1 MNIKSDKEILDRLI
15 GWRDIMN
22 KKIDLERRRQNILQ
36 EIAKVDRR
44 GRVESSIVQWGLQSW
59 TAFSNECNYMEKY
72 RNLFGLGRSL
82 FDFPYR
88 PIVKVTRAQF
98 KSEVDYQMYL
108 LMECYHPGKQS
119 VYDSINALIAE
130 LIDRYKSLGLLT
142 KEELEMNETTLL
154 DNIIAPKYRDP
165 PESLHIA

>member
-1 MNIKSDKEILDRLI
+1 MNINSEKEILDRLI
-15 GWRDIMN
+15 GWRDVMN
-22 KKIDLERRRQNILQ
+22 KKIDLERRRLKILQ

-44 GRVESSIVQWGLQSW
+44 GRVESSIVQWGLQAW

-82 FDFPYR
+82 FNFPYH
-88 PIVKVTRAQF
+88 PIVKVTQAQF
-98 KSEVDYQMYL
+98 KSEVDYQMHL

-119 VYDSINALIAE
+119 IYDCINVLIAK

-142 KEELEMNETTLL
+142 KEELEMNETTLRE
-154 DNIIAPKYRDP
+154 NIISSKYIDP